1 MNDRTSVLFLVLCVA
16 ALLALVELEKIWEE
30 EKLAKKQQKITQIK
44 KIRRK
49 NEN

>member
-30 EKLAKKQQKITQIK
+30 EKGGLDQSRQA
-44 KIRRK
+44 
-49 NEN
+49 